1 VLVTTHH
8 GSLKNYGYTR
18 EQCSNA
24 SVEFDETTLAPAYRI
39 IMGVPGESH
48 ALEIARRNGL
58 SENIAQKAENYLTGA
73 QADISALIKGLT
85 AKYEELN
92 ELEKN
97 RREEERLLHEKRRSV
112 DLKEL
117 RLRQKELEL
126 REQGYRKL
134 AAFADESR
142 KKLENL
148 VRVLREGEIT
158 KDKTRAVKDFIADL
172 TDSIEEEKLNIEKES
187 GALALA
193 VSESQK
199 QIEAE
204 KKKAAADGDSK
215 SENMK
220 KRLAGFASAP
230 EETEIPEEFAEGL
243 DVFYKDRRGTLVR
256 EQRKGTWVVAFGTL
270 KMTLKQKELVLAP
283 VVKKTASVSL
293 ELAPQV
299 VDDGGIKGASF
310 GAPPPVATFELRLLG
325 MRYEEAMK
333 ALEKQI
339 DLAVLQHLKS
349 FSVVHG
355 KGHGILQQGVQNYL
369 KSSPVVESYS
379 FAPAEDGGAGKTYVT
394 LKE

>member
-1 VLVTTHH
+1 
-8 GSLKNYGYTR
+8 
-18 EQCSNA
+18 
-24 SVEFDETTLAPAYRI
+24 
-39 IMGVPGESH
+39 M
-48 ALEIARRNGL
+48 
-58 SENIAQKAENYLTGA
+58 
-73 QADISALIKGLT
+73 
-85 AKYEELN
+85 
-92 ELEKN
+92 
-97 RREEERLLHEKRRSV
+97 
-112 DLKEL
+112 
-117 RLRQKELEL
+117 
-126 REQGYRKL
+126 
-134 AAFADESR
+134 
-142 KKLENL
+142 
-148 VRVLREGEIT
+148 
-158 KDKTRAVKDFIADL
+158 
-172 TDSIEEEKLNIEKES
+172 
-187 GALALA
+187 ALAL
-193 VSESQK
+193 SESQK

-204 KKKAAADGDSK
+204 KKKTATDGDSK

-220 KRLAGFASAP
+220 KRLAGFASAQ

-256 EQRKGTWVVAFGTL
+256 EQRKGTWIVAFGTL

-310 GAPPPVATFELRLLG
+310 GAPPPVASFELRLIG

-369 KSSPVVESYS
+369 KASPVVESYS